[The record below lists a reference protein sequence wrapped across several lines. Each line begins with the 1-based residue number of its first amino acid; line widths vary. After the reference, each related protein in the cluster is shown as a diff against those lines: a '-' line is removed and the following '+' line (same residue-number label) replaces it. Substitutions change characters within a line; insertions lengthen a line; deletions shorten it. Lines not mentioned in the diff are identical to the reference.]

1 LTTKSVNDDNCVL
14 SPKEHFMAKS
24 VFIVGAAR
32 TPIGTFQ
39 GALSTMAAPQLGA
52 TAIKAALAR
61 SNIASAQVNE
71 CIMGQVLTA
80 GTGQAPA
87 RQAAIAAGLPTSVA
101 CMTIN
106 KVCGSGLK
114 AVMLGSDSIQLGHSD
129 VVVAGGQENMSLAPH
144 LLENSRA
151 GYRMGNI
158 TATDSMVK
166 DGLWDPYNN
175 FHMGNAAEM
184 CVREY
189 KMTREEQDAF
199 AVESYKRAQK
209 AAQDGAFKDE
219 IVEVEIKSG
228 KDVVRMSQDEEPTK
242 AKFDKIPQLRPA
254 FEKDGTI
261 TAANASKINDGGA
274 AVILASEQKV
284 KDQNLQPLARIVAH
298 ATFAQDPKWFTTAPL
313 GAMQKALEKAQ
324 LKASDIG
331 LFEINEAFSCVT
343 MAAIRDLKID
353 PAKVNAHGGAVALGH
368 PIGASG
374 ARIFTTLL
382 YALKRHNQRYGLA
395 TLCIGGGEAVAV
407 IIERQ

>member
-1 LTTKSVNDDNCVL
+1 
-14 SPKEHFMAKS
+14 MAKS